1 MRHRKY
7 SLTLTTSVGI
17 GTLAVLLLA
26 SCSQGDSLSGG
37 AGAEL
42 PAGGAVPLHI
52 VSVGLQSSQEQPTT
66 RTGSATPLT
75 TGSIGVF
82 RSQGAG
88 YAEVQDNR
96 QYTYNITAGWQPHVP
111 DQTVYLM
118 ANNADV
124 CAYYP
129 YNAAYIDKTAIPL
142 ASGKYKGTA
151 DDLTRH
157 DPADICYAE
166 PRTMNGA
173 TPSTRLEMNH
183 AMAMVQIRFR
193 RDDLGTTARRLTSVS
208 IGNLK
213 LIQTGTL
220 NINASSYRDDN
231 QSPGGD
237 RSLTWTPGTTEP
249 ATGIDLPAAATSEAT
264 SALLVPCTLDAAG
277 TTFSFTVDRKSMSV
291 TVPVSLL
298 PAFEAGKIHSLV
310 FDIKANSVSL
320 AQVNI
325 LDWWREWDD
334 AGEPDLAGTTKDYIE
349 LGGVKWALSNLEY
362 NATYH
367 NYNFA
372 ASASAPGSPMQWN
385 ALTGTDGNSTATWDP
400 SSDPC
405 SRLEPKG
412 TWVSPTQEN
421 FAALAALPH
430 VWQQEYGTPA
440 GGMNGVW
447 FGTADIH
454 EAKRFPNRYLFLS
467 IANTTEYA
475 YWSKSYSAA
484 DTNPMAF
491 LISSGTP
498 MIVVGPYST
507 SGLIRC
513 VKPGI

>member
-1 MRHRKY
+1 MRHPKH
-7 SLTLTTSVGI
+7 SLTLVLSI
-17 GTLAVLLLA
+17 GTLSILLLA
-26 SCSQGDSLSGG
+26 SCSQGDSLPGG

-42 PAGGAVPLHI
+42 PAGAAVPLHI
-52 VSVGLQSSQEQPTT
+52 ASASLQSSQEQPTT
-66 RTGSATPLT
+66 RTTAAQLT
-75 TGSIGVF
+75 AGSIGVF

-88 YAEVQDNR
+88 YAEVQNNR
-96 QYTYNITAGWQPHVP
+96 QYTYNTTAGAWQPQAP

-129 YNAAYIDKTAIPL
+129 YNAAYTDKTAISL

-157 DPADICYAE
+157 DPAELCYAA

-173 TPSTRLEMNH
+173 APSIWLEMNH

-193 RDDLGTTARRLTSVS
+193 RDDLGTSVRRLTSVS
-208 IGNLK
+208 VSNNALVSTAILN
-213 LIQTGTL
+213 ITTGTYAVIRKDPL
-220 NINASSYRDDN
+220 A
-231 QSPGGD
+231 
-237 RSLTWTPGTTEP
+237 WTPGTDEP

-298 PAFEAGKIHSLV
+298 PALEAGKIHSLV

-334 AGEPDLAGTTKDYIE
+334 AGEPDLAGTPKDYIE

-372 ASASAPGSPMQWN
+372 ASASAPGKPMQWN

-430 VWQQEYGTPA
+430 VWQQEYGTPT

-467 IANTTEYA
+467 IANMNEYA